1 MRIGEIEQ
9 TLSALADTT
18 RLRLLYV
25 LFVRQ
30 DVDWPVSRLVD
41 LLELPQPTVSKQLA
55 VLREAGLVEAQKD
68 GQRRLYRLADQQ
80 GRLEAAVLGALEAFV
95 ARTPEAQ
102 EDARRAKTRLTA
114 PEDHA
119 TNKLHDDA
127 GDEAVNDV
135 FVALAH
141 PARRRIL
148 DLVKASPGATV
159 NEVSANFDTSRA
171 AVMKHLS
178 TLERANLLHSERHG
192 RERRLYHNVVPV
204 QMIYDRWTTE
214 LSAELARHVVRIK
227 EAVEQQ

>member
-1 MRIGEIEQ
+1 MAEIER
-9 TLSALADTT
+9 TLTVLADAS

-30 DVDWPVSRLVD
+30 DVEWPVSELVE

-55 VLREAGLVEAQKD
+55 VLRDAGLVDVRKD
-68 GQRRLYRLADQQ
+68 GQRRRYRLADQQ
-80 GRLEAAVLGALEAFV
+80 DRISRALLQALETFV

-102 EDARRAKTRLTA
+102 EDARQAKTRLTSSGIN
-114 PEDHA
+114 A
-119 TNKLHDDA
+119 THRLHYDS
-127 GDEAVNDV
+127 GDRTVNDV

-148 DLVKASPGATV
+148 DLVKTQPGATV
-159 NEVSANFDTSRA
+159 NEVSAHFDTSRA
-171 AVMKHLS
+171 AVMKHLA
-178 TLERANLLHSERHG
+178 TLERANLLHSERRG

-214 LSAELARHVVRIK
+214 LTAELARHVIRIK
-227 EAVEQQ
+227 ETVEQS